1 MNVFPSTYRLQF
13 GYWLGVALIAFGV
26 SRSLIEFG
34 RPQRYLAS
42 GWAQELVV
50 LCAKNKD
57 VCKSVQISDQHTL
70 WANRIVVEVI
80 PVAGRDAQAYV
91 LMDGGLSE
99 NQRRLATVV
108 LIEDRPRV
116 PVAAA
121 KR

>member
-50 LCAKNKD
+50 LCAKNRD
-57 VCKSVQISDQHTL
+57 VCKSVQISDQHSL
-70 WANRIVVEVI
+70 WTNRIAIEVSPI
-80 PVAGRDAQAYV
+80 AGRDAQAYV
-91 LMDGGLSE
+91 LLDGGLSE
-99 NQRRLATVV
+99 NQRRWATVL
-108 LIEDRPRV
+108 LIEERSRV
-116 PVAAA
+116 PVAAV